1 MSDAGSRVPR
11 TPRAVVAAVALALAA
26 LAGCGDDGGRTAA
39 AGNGADRAFVADM
52 VPHHASAV
60 EMAEVA
66 QERGESRFVRELAA
80 DIVRTQN
87 EEIEVMR
94 REDRSLEQAGVDPGD
109 LGVEDHMKGMGM
121 DASTLETA
129 SPFDR
134 AFLEMMIPHH
144 QGAVTMA
151 RAELEQGQ
159 DPELKALAQ
168 DVVAAQEAE
177 IAAMREHLGGAGE
190 EGHAGH

>member
-1 MSDAGSRVPR
+1 MSDASRPPTR
-11 TPRAVVAAVALALAA
+11 TSRRVLATAAAALLA
-26 LAGCGDDGGRTAA
+26 LAGCGDGSGGATAS
-39 AGNGADRAFVADM
+39 GNGADRAFVADM

-60 EMAEVA
+60 EMAQVA

-80 DIVRTQN
+80 EIVRTQN

-94 REDRSLEQAGVDPGD
+94 REDRDLEQAGVQPGD
-109 LGVEDHMKGMGM
+109 LGVEDHMKGMDM
-121 DASTLETA
+121 DASALETA

-151 RAELEQGQ
+151 QAELEQGE

-168 DVVAAQEAE
+168 DIVAAQERE
-177 IAAMREHLGGAGE
+177 IAAMREHFGAAGE